1 MNIRRDSDLLEAAQL
16 ALTNTQ
22 KHPEIQKR
30 MAAYGFTP
38 AQLRVGKKLL
48 TTVEEKQLA
57 QGRAQDE
64 RWALSQ
70 QVNAG
75 LVSVRDQ
82 LKQHAVIAQVA
93 FRRDPVLLYSLKI
106 SQIAALRWDMVRQ
119 AVYFYQQLENKK
131 VDMVAYGVSQKE
143 LEQAQTA
150 AVALLRMK
158 EERTSAKAMAQI
170 STRQKHEAQ
179 RALRQWLSEFRSIA
193 RLALKDQPQMLE
205 VFGITVIAKV

>member
-38 AQLRVGKKLL
+38 AQLQVGKKLL

-57 QGRAQDE
+57 QSRAQDK

-70 QVNAG
+70 QINTG
-75 LVSVRDQ
+75 LLAVRDQ
-82 LKQHAVIAQVA
+82 LKQYAAIAVVA
-93 FRRDPVLLYSLKI
+93 FRRDPVLLHSLKI
-106 SQIAALRWDMVRQ
+106 NRIASGRWDIVRQ

-131 VDMVAYGVSQKE
+131 VDMIPYGVSQKE
-143 LEQAQTA
+143 LQQAQTA
-150 AVALLRMK
+150 AVALTRMK
-158 EERTSAKAMAQI
+158 EERTSAKGMAQI
-170 STRQKHEAQ
+170 STQQKHTAQ

-205 VFGITVIAKV
+205 VFGIKVVARV